1 MGKNVAG
8 QVEREATKMVTRTS
22 IVSSADI
29 NTIYSM
35 LKIITASTDQGLKLF
50 YARNLQM
57 FVIIVCLSMQASPA

>member
-57 FVIIVCLSMQASPA
+57 LIIS